1 MYACNR
7 SSHQRCSI
15 KKGVLRNFAK
25 FLRKHL
31 CHSLFFNKVAGLRAA
46 TLLKKR
52 LWHRCFPMNFAK
64 FLRTPFL
71 QNTSW
76 RLLLMQSNF
85 LSLYSLI
92 KQFSIFLC
100 STFYFLLKT
109 FFLLLM
115 TYLKRVMNEY
125 FRLETARLTKRKY
138 QSKCLIFSHDRAL
151 HSNRL
156 NWGGKNLFGRVYSAA
171 KFFRGIII
179 ADVILPR
186 DEI

>member
-1 MYACNR
+1 MWYPDLLRLSIKNPLPFPIKKRLPINSKGNKNADNR

-25 FLRKHL
+25 FLRKRL
-31 CHSLFFNKVAGLRAA
+31 CQSLFFNKVAGLRAA
-46 TLLKKR
+46 ILLKKR
-52 LWHRCFPMNFAK
+52 LWHTCFPMNFAK
-64 FLRTPFL
+64 FQTAPFL

-92 KQFSIFLC
+92 KNFSISLC

-115 TYLKRVMNEY
+115 TYLKRVTNEY
-125 FRLETARLTKRKY
+125 FRLETARLTKRK
-138 QSKCLIFSHDRAL
+138 SVEVFNI
-151 HSNRL
+151 
-156 NWGGKNLFGRVYSAA
+156 
-171 KFFRGIII
+171 
-179 ADVILPR
+179 
-186 DEI
+186 